1 MFYLFGGWV
10 LEVVGGYLGYLEY
23 CEGVVDM
30 FIGFGVRS
38 SREGGGLLYSF
49 VVVGVYVVVFGIGV

>member
-1 MFYLFGGWV
+1 M
-10 LEVVGGYLGYLEY
+10 GGYLGYLEY